1 MYMGQGNSG
10 SVLMITSSIT
20 GEGKSFVSLNVA
32 HTLALTGKRVVL
44 VEFDLRKPQFA
55 NKLKIKKSP
64 GVTDYAIATDLHP
77 EDIIQTHE
85 KYQNLSFISCGPI
98 PPNPAELILTKRIDD
113 LFRYLK
119 ENYDY
124 IILDTPPVGIVSD
137 AIIIGKWA
145 DLTLFIV
152 RHRYSYRS
160 SLQLLNDLH
169 NNKKLPRVSLVINSI
184 VRKKGFQ
191 KEIHDSYRYYQEDPK
206 KEKSEALRNEKESS
220 TIQE

>member
-1 MYMGQGNSG
+1 MYIGQGGSG
-10 SVLMITSSIT
+10 SVLMVTSSIA
-20 GEGKSFVSLNVA
+20 GEGKSFVSLNTA
-32 HTLALTGKRVVL
+32 HTLALTGKKVVL

-55 NKLKIKKSP
+55 HRLNIKRSP
-64 GVTDYAIATDLHP
+64 GITDYAITSDLHP
-77 EDIIQTHE
+77 EDIIQSHE
-85 KYQNLSFISCGPI
+85 QYENLSFICCGPI

-160 SLQLLNDLH
+160 SMQMLNDLYH
-169 NNKKLPRVSLVINSI
+169 NQKLPRLSLVINSI
-184 VRKKGFQ
+184 VRNKGFQ
-191 KEIHDSYRYYQEDPK
+191 KEIHDSYSYYQEDPK
-206 KEKSEALRNEKESS
+206 KEKSEALRISKKSSIIKE
-220 TIQE
+220 